1 MLTDNSFMPQLF
13 LFTTYRTAPKS
24 ELLSSVGYE
33 KKYDKTELKTSD
45 KTDFREGWRVWK
57 TNSVVMNYFCM

>member
-45 KTDFREGWRVWK
+45 KTDFREG
-57 TNSVVMNYFCM
+57 